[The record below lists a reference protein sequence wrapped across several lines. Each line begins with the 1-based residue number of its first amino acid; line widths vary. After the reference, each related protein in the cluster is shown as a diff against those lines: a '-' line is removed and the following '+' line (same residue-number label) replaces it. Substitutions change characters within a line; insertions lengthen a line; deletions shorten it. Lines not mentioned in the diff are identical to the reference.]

1 VRPVFVAVEGLDGS
15 GGTTQSRL
23 LTEWLNHR
31 GGDALLTKEPSDGPA
46 GVFLQEVMAAS
57 TESVLGDNVLPFLF
71 AGDRQDHLDRQ
82 ILPALAKGR
91 AVVTD
96 RYYHSSLAYQGLSV
110 GLPAVAQ
117 LNEGFKAPDLTFF
130 LWLSPEI
137 SFERVQLRG
146 EAVERF
152 ETLDHLR
159 SVAESYETVLA
170 YCRSRGE
177 NIVKIDASKT
187 IEEIHKLIIGHV
199 EALLESPA

>member
-1 VRPVFVAVEGLDGS
+1 
-15 GGTTQSRL
+15 
-23 LTEWLNHR
+23 
-31 GGDALLTKEPSDGPA
+31 
-46 GVFLQEVMAAS
+46 MASPDSA
-57 TESVLGDNVLPFLF
+57 LGDNVLPYLF
-71 AGDRQDHLDRQ
+71 AGDRQDHQDRQ
-82 ILPALAKGR
+82 ILPALSKGH

-117 LNEGFKAPDLTFF
+117 LNEDFKAPDITFF
-130 LWLSPEI
+130 LWLSPET
-137 SFERVQLRG
+137 SFERIQLRG

-159 SVAESYETVLA
+159 SVSESYETVLA

-187 IEEIHKLIIGHV
+187 IEEIHKLMTEH
-199 EALLESPA
+199 LESLLDSSA